1 MILLALLLL
10 GMYTPHGGAQVPT
23 AEQHAKKGSALARS
37 GDLERAEAE
46 VRQAVALAPKNA
58 EYLSTLGSILG
69 MRKNMDESSRCFE
82 KALQINPNDW
92 ATRRNLASNQFQAG
106 KLEPARKNLD
116 MVLRAN
122 AEDKTA
128 VLLLGMV
135 AEELRDYPAAIRR
148 LASVPDL
155 VRERPQ
161 SIAALARAYYR
172 TGAKESARAALA
184 SMDRAQMGSEGVF
197 LSAQIAAAEADYATA
212 ARLLASIRSEYADR
226 DRLDYELALVDYHA
240 SRIDDS
246 IEILSSLAGR
256 GRQTSDV
263 FNLMAWCLHKKGNF
277 KDAVAAMDLAIERE
291 PARESN
297 YLDLGLILL
306 SYRRFDV
313 ALEVATKAVAVAPES
328 YQAHMLKGLVEA
340 RMSHLNDAEKTY
352 ADAVELNPK
361 ASEALL
367 ALALV
372 ESANE
377 KQRQSRETFERALKK
392 FPRHGIIY
400 QEYARMLLKFSAG
413 SDRAAKAKAISLL
426 KSALAFDGSLA
437 ESHYQ
442 LGNLALKDGDLPL
455 AIRHMETAVRLRPAS
470 SRIRFALARAYK
482 RAGRSEQASKEV
494 ASFQRL
500 KTEEEKSPDG
510 VITKG
515 ATAEIPD
522 LAPLESAADPNQE
535 PR

>member
-1 MILLALLLL
+1 MIRLASLYL
-10 GMYTPHGGAQVPT
+10 GMYAMHVGAQVPT
-23 AEQHAKKGSALARS
+23 AEQHAQKGSVLARS
-37 GDLERAEAE
+37 GDMERAEAE
-46 VRQAVALAPKNA
+46 VRQAVSLAPNNA

-69 MRKNMDESSRCFE
+69 MRKNMEESSLCFE
-82 KALQINPNDW
+82 KALRLNPHDW

-106 KLEPARKNLD
+106 KLEPARKNLEI
-116 MVLRAN
+116 VLRAN

-135 AEELRDYPAAIRR
+135 AEELRDYPTAIRR

-172 TGAKESARAALA
+172 TGAKENARAALA
-184 SMDRAQMGSEGVF
+184 SIDRVQMGSEGIF
-197 LSAQIAAAEADYATA
+197 LSAQIAAAEADYETA

-240 SRIDDS
+240 SRIDES
-246 IEILSSLAGR
+246 IEILRSLAGR

-263 FNLMAWCLHKKGNF
+263 FNLTAWCLYKKGNF
-277 KDAVAAMDLAIERE
+277 KGAVAAMDLAIERE

-297 YLDLGLILL
+297 YFDLGMILL

-313 ALEVATKAVAVAPES
+313 ALEVATKAVVVAPES

-352 ADAVELNPK
+352 AHAVELNQK

-377 KQRQSRETFERALKK
+377 KQRQSRQTFERALKK
-392 FPRHGIIY
+392 FPRNGVIY

-413 SDRAAKAKAISLL
+413 ADPAAKAKAISLL
-426 KSALAFDGSLA
+426 ESALGFDGSLA

-442 LGNLALKDGDLPL
+442 LGNLALNDGDLPL
-455 AIRHMETAVRLRPAS
+455 AIKHLETALRLRPAS
-470 SRIRFALARAYK
+470 SKIHFALARAYK
-482 RAGRSEQASKEV
+482 RAGRSEQASKKV

-500 KTEEEKSPDG
+500 KSEEEKSPDG
-510 VITKG
+510 AITKG
-515 ATAEIPD
+515 ATPEIPD
-522 LAPLESAADPNQE
+522 LSSPEPDADPNHE

>member
-1 MILLALLLL
+1 MIRLALLLL
-10 GMYTPHGGAQVPT
+10 GMYAPHGGAQVPT
-23 AEQHAKKGSALARS
+23 AEQHAQKGRALARS
-37 GDLERAEAE
+37 GDLEQSETEA
-46 VRQAVALAPKNA
+46 RQAVALAPKNA

-69 MRKNMDESSRCFE
+69 MRKNMEESSLCFE
-82 KALQINPNDW
+82 KALQLNPNDW

-106 KLEPARKNLD
+106 KLEPARRNLE

-122 AEDKTA
+122 AQDKTA

-172 TGAKESARAALA
+172 TGAEENARAALA
-184 SMDRAQMGSEGVF
+184 AMDRAQVGSEGIF
-197 LSAQIAAAEADYATA
+197 LGAQIAAAEADYETA
-212 ARLLASIRSEYADR
+212 GRLLASIRSEYPDR
-226 DRLDYELALVDYHA
+226 DRLDYELALVNYRAGSFDE
-240 SRIDDS
+240 SL
-246 IEILSSLAGR
+246 EILRSLAGR

-263 FNLMAWCLHKKGNF
+263 FNLMAWCLYKKGNS

-297 YLDLGLILL
+297 YLDLGMILL

-340 RMSHLNDAEKTY
+340 RMSHLGDAEKTY
-352 ADAVELNPK
+352 ARTVQLDPK
-361 ASEALL
+361 VPEALL

-377 KQRQSRETFERALKK
+377 KQQKSRETFELALKT
-392 FPRHGIIY
+392 FPRRGVIY

-413 SDRAAKAKAISLL
+413 SDPAAKTRAISLL

-442 LGNLALKDGDLPL
+442 LGNLALTDGDLPL
-455 AIRHMETAVRLRPAS
+455 AIKHLATAVRLRPAS
-470 SRIRFALARAYK
+470 SKIHFALARAYK

-500 KTEEEKSPDG
+500 KSEEEKSQDG
-510 VITKG
+510 AITKG

-522 LAPLESAADPNQE
+522 LSPPDADPNQE